1 MIKVVNTWFSE
12 PLAKQLFFT
21 GLVYEL
27 EDGTFW
33 ITAQD
38 GYVQPGA
45 FYTAEQLKELEEK
58 ENGK

>member
-1 MIKVVNTWFSE
+1 MKRVINTWFNE
-12 PLAKQLFFT
+12 KLVQQVYFT

-27 EDGTFW
+27 EDGTYF

-45 FYTAEQLKELEEK
+45 IYTAEQLAELEQKHE
-58 ENGK
+58 